1 MPLLMPLLLRILLA
15 LSLAAAPAA
24 HAGGLV
30 IVGSSGASGLW
41 LALAVWAGLQPRPA
55 PPEVSPHHLSVSPH
69 HLSVSPHH
77 LSAPPPRAA
86 DSCTFVAGVRHCP
99 RAEPR

>member
-69 HLSVSPHH
+69 HLS
-77 LSAPPPRAA
+77 APPPRAA

>member
-30 IVGSSGASGLW
+30 VVGSSGASGLW
-41 LALAVWAGLQPRPA
+41 LALAVWAGLQPRPV
-55 PPEVSPHHLSVSPH
+55 PEVSPHHLSVSPY
-69 HLSVSPHH
+69 H

-86 DSCTFVAGVRHCP
+86 DPCTFVAGVRHCP
-99 RAEPR
+99 RAESR

>member
-1 MPLLMPLLLRILLA
+1 MPLLLPLLLRILLV
-15 LSLAAAPAA
+15 LSLTAAPSA

-30 IVGSSGASGLW
+30 VVGSSGASGLW
-41 LALAVWAGLQPRPA
+41 LALAVWAGLQPRPV
-55 PPEVSPHHLSVSPH
+55 PE
-69 HLSVSPHH
+69 VSPHH

-99 RAEPR
+99 RAESR